1 MPMLNSLVKVV
12 AKPLPRIVSPEARAV
27 FDYIVVG
34 SFMSAAGWFWQ
45 RNKRAV
51 LAAIICGGADLA
63 VSLLTDYPGEAKQLI
78 SFRARREVDLGLAAM
93 TATMP
98 EYLAFKDQA
107 EKNFFLAQG
116 AVCIALNELTR
127 YSEGPQLAEKGSK
140 HKRAA

>member
-27 FDYIVVG
+27 VDYIVVG
-34 SFMSAAGWFWQ
+34 SFLAAAGWFWQ
-45 RNKRAV
+45 RNKRAA

-63 VSLLTDYPGEAKQLI
+63 VSLLTDYPGGARKLI
-78 SFRARREVDLGLAAM
+78 SFRARREIDLGLAAM

-98 EYLAFKDQA
+98 EYLAFKDEA

-116 AVCIALNELTR
+116 AMFIAMSELTR
-127 YSEGPQLAEKGSK
+127 FPDRPQPSEKGAK
-140 HKRAA
+140 HTRAA

>member
-1 MPMLNSLVKVV
+1 M
-12 AKPLPRIVSPEARAV
+12 
-27 FDYIVVG
+27 
-34 SFMSAAGWFWQ
+34 
-45 RNKRAV
+45 
-51 LAAIICGGADLA
+51 
-63 VSLLTDYPGEAKQLI
+63 
-78 SFRARREVDLGLAAM
+78 AAM

-116 AVCIALNELTR
+116 AVFIALNELTR